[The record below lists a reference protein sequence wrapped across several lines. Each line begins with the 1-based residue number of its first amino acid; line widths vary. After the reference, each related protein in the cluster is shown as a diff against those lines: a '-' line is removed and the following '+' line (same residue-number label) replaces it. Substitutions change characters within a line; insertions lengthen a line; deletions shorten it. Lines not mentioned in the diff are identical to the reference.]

1 MIRRGNSVYVGM
13 PLFLLIIIIATT
25 GSIATSSEDIGINGT
40 WNILEPHERVH
51 IDNDSRIA
59 ENGTKVNIYFES
71 LNRDRYI
78 VIQGKSYKKK
88 SKLAAFI
95 LSIVFGYLGVD
106 WFYLS
111 VGQAGYIFAGVIK
124 VIMNIVC
131 IFCCCPCGVIWYFV
145 DIIRI
150 LADLFPDGNNVP
162 LFDDM

>member
-25 GSIATSSEDIGINGT
+25 GSIATSSEDIGI
-40 WNILEPHERVH
+40 H
-51 IDNDSRIA
+51 IQPYLRLHIENDSRIA
-59 ENGTKVNIYFES
+59 ENGTKVNTYFES
-71 LNRDRYI
+71 LNRERYT

-88 SKLAAFI
+88 SKLTAFI

-124 VIMNIVC
+124 VIINIAC